1 MLKPRQKAL
10 AQLMVAEPQLTK
22 AQLAERIGCAES
34 SIYNWQQL
42 AEFREYEHELC
53 EKKFRS
59 LEKIAIQKL
68 MENITNGNQKAIQ
81 YALDYIGYKATQEL
95 DVNSNTISINIL
107 GDEDDKP

>member
-1 MLKPRQKAL
+1 
-10 AQLMVAEPQLTK
+10 
-22 AQLAERIGCAES
+22 
-34 SIYNWQQL
+34 
-42 AEFREYEHELC
+42 
-53 EKKFRS
+53 
-59 LEKIAIQKL
+59 

>member
-22 AQLAERIGCAES
+22 AQLAQRIGCAES

-42 AEFREYEHELC
+42 AEFREYEHDLC

-59 LEKIAIQKL
+59 LEKLAVQKL
-68 MENITNGNQKAIQ
+68 MENMAKGNQKAIE
-81 YALDYIGYKATQEL
+81 YALNYVGYKPKDEI
-95 DVNSNTISINIL
+95 DISGGDININIG
-107 GDEDDKP
+107 GDAE

>member
-22 AQLAERIGCAES
+22 AEYAARIGCAES

-59 LEKIAIQKL
+59 LEKLAIQKL
-68 MENITNGNQKAIQ
+68 MENISKGNQRAIA
-81 YALDYIGYKATQEL
+81 YALDYVGYKPKDEM
-95 DVNSNTISINIL
+95 DINSCDINITIG
-107 GDEDDKP
+107 GDIDDKP

>member
-42 AEFREYEHELC
+42 SEFREYEHELC

-81 YALDYIGYKATQEL
+81 YALDYVGYKATEQQEIQM
-95 DVNSNTISINIL
+95 DAKIEVDY
-107 GDEDDKP
+107 GE